1 MHAIDFLRDPAK
13 VPTRPVYAV
22 YGDDAYLRRETLST
36 IRRQVL
42 QGEEDELGMVTFAG
56 EQASLADVLD
66 EVRTLPFF
74 SKRKVVTVDSA
85 DPFITAHR
93 KDLEAYCEHP
103 STAGVLILS
112 VKVWSAATRIA
123 KIVEN
128 VGLAVECKGPHE
140 RILPKWLVQMAR
152 SRCKVELESDAAEL
166 LVELVGP
173 EVGLLVVELEKL
185 AVYVG
190 TRAKIQ
196 RDDVA
201 RMVGAGRLEEVW
213 NLIDAATTGR
223 GALALEQ
230 FDRLMA
236 AGEAPIR
243 FLYAMYSSLGRVH
256 HAGQLRRAKKRFEEA
271 CAEAGIRSMAYEK
284 TQRQHAHL
292 GPARVDQLPR
302 LLLQADLDLKGS
314 SSLTPRAVIERL
326 IVQLARPRQDQGRS
340 S

>member
-1 MHAIDFLRDPAK
+1 MHAIDFVRDPAK
-13 VPTRPVYAV
+13 VPTKPVYAV
-22 YGDDAYLRRETLST
+22 YGDDSFLRRETLSA
-36 IRRQVL
+36 ICRQVL
-42 QGEEDELGMVTFAG
+42 QGEEDEMGMVRFAG

-85 DPFITAHR
+85 DPFVTAHR
-93 KDLEAYCEHP
+93 KELEAYCEHP

-112 VKVWSAATRIA
+112 VKVWSAATRLA

-128 VGLAVECKGPHE
+128 VGLAVECKAPSE
-140 RILPKWLVQMAR
+140 RALPKWLVQMAR
-152 SRCKVELESDAAEL
+152 SSRVELESDAAEL

-230 FDRLMA
+230 FDRLMG

-271 CAEAGIRSMAYEK
+271 CAEAGIRSFAYEK

-326 IVQLARPRQDQGRS
+326 LVELARPRQDQGPS